1 MASCNHNTCP
11 PKACTLTNAIKEY
24 KKARSGVNDA
34 SLKPF
39 LKIIE
44 CLQAEIACNTGC
56 SPTVSQQFSTPSLV
70 WNFNHNLNSNVVVV
84 QVYDNDFN
92 QLIPEVVELVNSN
105 LSLIKFSRPVSGYA
119 IAVGVCGTSNTGGGG
134 GGGGGSG
141 SSGSSGTSGTSGLL
155 NLTGTTTNGVIT
167 YNGSGGTVQSN
178 VLVQN
183 GYIVLPQVL
192 SSLNFVDD
200 AAAAAGGVPLG
211 GIYRSGNFILIRIT

>member
-24 KKARSGVNDA
+24 KKARSSVNDA

-56 SPTVSQQFSTPSLV
+56 SPTVSQQFSTASLV
-70 WNFNHNLNSNVVVV
+70 WNFTHNLDSNVVVV
-84 QVYDNDFN
+84 QVYDDDFN

-119 IAVGVCGTSNTGGGG
+119 IAVGVCGPANTS

-141 SSGSSGTSGTSGLL
+141 KNGTSGTSGSSGLL

-178 VLVQN
+178 VLVQS
-183 GYIVLPQVL
+183 GYVVLPQVL

-200 AAAAAGGVPLG
+200 TAAAAGGVPLG
-211 GIYRSGNFILIRIT
+211 GLYRNGNFILIRIK